1 MRKIQSPLSI
11 AAMNKSQLQHDLNCD
26 ALISAAR
33 QRRRRQIATLSAV
46 PAVPAVLIGLSLWL
60 WLPSSTPPEIANVS
74 LPSQA
79 PSSQQTPPTLDPAPV
94 SQREIIQ
101 SDDELL
107 ALLADYGP
115 ILVEDR
121 SGKQSLYLTS
131 PQNQLQVISN

>member
-11 AAMNKSQLQHDLNCD
+11 AAMNTSTTSTATPSSQQQGNED
-26 ALISAAR
+26 AAKC
-33 QRRRRQIATLSAV
+33 ATLS
-46 PAVPAVLIGLSLWL
+46 AVPAVLIGLSLWL

-94 SQREIIQ
+94 SQLEIIQ

>member
-33 QRRRRQIATLSAV
+33 QRRRRQIATLS
-46 PAVPAVLIGLSLWL
+46 AVPAVLIGLSLWL

-94 SQREIIQ
+94 SQLEIIQ

>member
-1 MRKIQSPLSI
+1 
-11 AAMNKSQLQHDLNCD
+11 MNKSQLQHDLNCD

-33 QRRRRQIATLSAV
+33 QRRRRQIATLS
-46 PAVPAVLIGLSLWL
+46 AVPAVLIGLSLWL

-94 SQREIIQ
+94 SQLEIIQ